1 MIELLAGPIGPLV
14 IFVMRVC
21 DVSLGTVRL
30 VLVTRGMRGPAA
42 VIGFFEV
49 LIWITASG
57 TAILNITSPLHVLGY
72 AGGFATGTWVG
83 LWLESKIPMGTA
95 TVQAFCRTHD
105 SSVSVALRALG
116 LRVTETKGEGL
127 EGPVDVVSTVV
138 PRRLVPTVVETI
150 ESQDPDAFIAVYD
163 ARIHRRR
170 FPALRRK

>member
-42 VIGFFEV
+42 IVGFFEV

-57 TAILNITSPLHVLGY
+57 TAIMNLTSPLHVLGY
-72 AGGFATGTWVG
+72 AGGFAAGTWVG
-83 LWLESKIPMGTA
+83 VWLEGKIPMGTA
-95 TVQAFCRTHD
+95 TVQAFCRTEN
-105 SSVSVALRALG
+105 SSISGALRAMG

-127 EGPVDVVSTVV
+127 EGPVDIVSTVV
-138 PRRLVPTVVETI
+138 ARRVVPIVVETI
-150 ESQDPDAFIAVYD
+150 ESHDPDAFIAVYD

-170 FPALRRK
+170 LGALRRK